1 MTTNFDEIR
10 RADAVLAKIR
20 PVDGAASSEIEVM
33 RHHVEMIRDGIETCD
48 GQKVT
53 TNAVSGLLTYQ
64 RARNYALKPQQ
75 RFGNRLELTKDETY
89 SIADE
94 LEDTFRYI
102 MGAGFA
108 FGKRCSCERRD

>member
-1 MTTNFDEIR
+1 MTMNFDEIR
-10 RADAVLAKIR
+10 KADAVLAKIR
-20 PVDGAASSEIEVM
+20 PVDGAASSEIELM

-75 RFGNRLELTKDETY
+75 RFGNRFELTKDETY